1 MTPHISAHTRTTAH
15 AIGAKLTTLIVQGQR
30 PEVSAEY
37 LNRYP
42 AYVDL
47 MKECWAHEPQ
57 LRPTFPDIAR
67 RLDSLLQVPL
77 VPCRPHIGM

>member
-1 MTPHISAHTRTTAH
+1 
-15 AIGAKLTTLIVQGQR
+15 VQGQR

-67 RLDSLLQVPL
+67 RLGSLLQASSV
-77 VPCRPHIGM
+77 

>member
-1 MTPHISAHTRTTAH
+1 MTPHISARARTTAH

-42 AYVDL
+42 AYVAL

-67 RLDSLLQVPL
+67 RLGSLLQASSCPV
-77 VPCRPHIGM
+77 